1 MNDNKVKV
9 NTSINVNGLFGV
21 LLAILFITLKLCGV
35 INWSWVWVL
44 CPLWIGLAL
53 SLVVLLISVI
63 AAIVLSK

>member
-21 LLAILFITLKLCGV
+21 LLAIVFITLKLCGV

-53 SLVVLLISVI
+53 YLVVLLVSVI
-63 AAIVLSK
+63 AAIILNK

>member
-21 LLAILFITLKLCGV
+21 LLAIVFITLKLYGI
-35 INWSWVWVL
+35 INWSWVWIL

-53 SLVVLLISVI
+53 YIAVLLISVI

>member
-21 LLAILFITLKLCGV
+21 LLAIVFITLKLCGI
-35 INWSWVWVL
+35 INWSWVWIL

-53 SLVVLLISVI
+53 YITVLLISVI
-63 AAIVLSK
+63 TAIVLSK